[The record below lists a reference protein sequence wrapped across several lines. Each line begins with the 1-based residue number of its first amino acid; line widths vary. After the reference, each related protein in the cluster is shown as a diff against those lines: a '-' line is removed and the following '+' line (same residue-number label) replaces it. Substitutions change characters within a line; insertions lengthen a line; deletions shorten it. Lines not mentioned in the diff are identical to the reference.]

1 LFKNLL
7 QKKLMKEKYLI
18 NARIIDPKNQLDEIG
33 GLIVDSKGLI
43 KAVGKKVTNGNLP
56 SESEKL
62 DLKEQV
68 LIPGIVDMRV
78 FVGEPGFEYKENFRT
93 LSNAALSGGVTSVV
107 SMPNT
112 SPVIDNVSMVDFL
125 KRRGRDKSK
134 INIFPAATLTKNT
147 DGKQMTE
154 FGLLKRKGIVA
165 FTDGIKTVQ
174 DPQVMARIM
183 NLAGQS
189 EALIIQHAED
199 NILSRDG
206 LINEGEISTRLGLKG
221 IPFLA
226 EKIIVERDLSF
237 LEEYFCKYHISQIS
251 SEKTLSVIKKAK
263 NEGKIFTTGV
273 SINNLSLNENDIGDF
288 KTFLKLSPPLRTEN
302 DRQSLVKGINEG
314 TIDVIVS
321 DHKPEDEESK
331 RLTFSQAA
339 TGATGVETLLPL
351 ALESVHNNSINLNK
365 LIASITSNPAKI
377 LGIDKGC
384 LEKGKDADLCIFDIN
399 KPWVVDKNKLKSKSK
414 NTPIENRKLQGQVLK
429 TFVKGEL
436 AYERI

>member
-1 LFKNLL
+1 
-7 QKKLMKEKYLI
+7 MKEKYLI

-33 GLIVDSKGLI
+33 GLIIDSKGLI
-43 KAVGKKVTNGNLP
+43 KAVGKKVANGNLP
-56 SESEKL
+56 SSADKI
-62 DLKEQV
+62 DLKKQI
-68 LIPGIVDMRV
+68 LIPGLVDMRV
-78 FVGEPGFEYKENFRT
+78 FVGEPGYEYKENFRT
-93 LSNAALSGGVTSVV
+93 LSDASLSGGVTSVV

-134 INIFPAATLTKNT
+134 INIYPAASLTKNT

-154 FGLLKRKGIVA
+154 FGLLKRKGIVG

-174 DPQVMARIM
+174 NPQVMSRIM
-183 NLAGQS
+183 NFAGQS
-189 EALIIQHAED
+189 NALVMQHAED
-199 NILSRDG
+199 NMLSKDG

-221 IPFLA
+221 IPSLA

-237 LEEYFCKYHISQIS
+237 LEEYFCRYHISQIS
-251 SEKTLSVIKKAK
+251 SGKTVSVIQKAK
-263 NEGKIFTTGV
+263 NEGKIFSTGV

-302 DRQSLVKGINEG
+302 DRQSLVKAVNDGY
-314 TIDVIVS
+314 IDVIVS

-331 RLTFSQAA
+331 RLTFDKAA

-351 ALESVHNNSINLNK
+351 SLELFHNKSVKLNK
-365 LIASITSNPAKI
+365 LISSLTHNPAKI
-377 LGIDKGC
+377 LGINKGTLDKGR
-384 LEKGKDADLCIFDIN
+384 DADICIFDIN
-399 KPWVVDKNKLKSKSK
+399 KPWVVNKNKLKSKSK
-414 NTPIENRKLQGQVLK
+414 NTPIENRKLQGQVIK
-429 TFVKGEL
+429 TFIKGEL